1 MQIHNGHIHQIT
13 PSVIRQDPDG
23 SMLLDAGEEI
33 TGMIL
38 LTAEGKDGDQVKLFY
53 GEELDGKGSVRYD
66 MRCNC
71 CYREI
76 WTLADGRCELIRMIT
91 RDSGMLRSCRTGALN
106 CRISV
111 FW

>member
-1 MQIHNGHIHQIT
+1 
-13 PSVIRQDPDG
+13 
-23 SMLLDAGEEI
+23 
-33 TGMIL
+33 MIL

-76 WTLADGRCELIRMIT
+76 WTLADGRCEFDPYDYKGFRYVKIVPDGGVKLSDIRF
-91 RDSGMLRSCRTGALN
+91 LV
-106 CRISV
+106 RIIRWMNHFVS
-111 FW
+111 